1 MFSCVRRKGIGE
13 KAPDLS
19 RLEREGGRGGGK
31 EEGREGE
38 LVHPDRASIRVI
50 SSEICEPELRY
61 IEEFRFWAYTRSHRS
76 W

>member
-1 MFSCVRRKGIGE
+1 MNCAKSWVSSSFILFASLSLGVEMFSCVRRKGIGE

-19 RLEREGGRGGGK
+19 RLEREGGRGGK

-50 SSEICEPELRY
+50 
-61 IEEFRFWAYTRSHRS
+61 
-76 W
+76 

>member
-19 RLEREGGRGGGK
+19 RLEREGGRGGK

-50 SSEICEPELRY
+50 
-61 IEEFRFWAYTRSHRS
+61 
-76 W
+76 